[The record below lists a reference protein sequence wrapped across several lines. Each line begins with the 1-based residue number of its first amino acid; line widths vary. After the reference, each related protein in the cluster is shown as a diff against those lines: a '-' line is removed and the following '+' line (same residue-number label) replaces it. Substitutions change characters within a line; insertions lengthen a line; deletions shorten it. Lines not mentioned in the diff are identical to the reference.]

1 MTPEPKPSALN
12 AAAEPSPALITLMA
26 IAVGA
31 FVANLYY
38 AQPLIASIAPAVGVS
53 PPLAGTVV
61 SLTQIGFGAG
71 LFTLVSLAD
80 LVENRRLVLLTL
92 GLTIIGLVSAATATT
107 RDAFLAAAFVIG
119 LGSSGA
125 QVLVP
130 FAAHLVPAA
139 SRGRVVGNVMAGLL
153 AGIMLARPVALFI
166 AASFGWR
173 SVFWS
178 SAAFM
183 GVIGFAL
190 ARRMPRYTP
199 PGGLPYGRILVS
211 MAGLFRELPLLRRRA
226 AYQALMFAAFN
237 LFWTTAPLMLADRFG
252 LGPHGIALFALA
264 GAGGALAAP
273 LAGRLADRGYIRGL
287 TAGAMLVPGL
297 SFYGTGRAVAASALA
312 TLVILAVLLDAAVQT
327 NHIVSQRL
335 LYAGPAETRGRVNAL
350 YMTLLFIGGAL
361 GSMLGPVTYHW
372 GGWNATAGAGALLG
386 VLMLLLFATEAR
398 GRRREDSSF

>member
-1 MTPEPKPSALN
+1 LN

>member
-1 MTPEPKPSALN
+1 VTPEPKPSALN